1 MATLPLG
8 LGITMATYADFYTP
22 NLFFITQRTVGN
34 EALLTNGMMVRL
46 LRSAL
51 HWVQARYPFQM
62 AGYVFLPATVHL
74 LVQPTGST
82 LLDQL
87 MAGMCKRF
95 QVEYGELL
103 GMPGETLLWESRYEA
118 QPIHTVTDFA
128 HWLDYLHQQPVQQ
141 KLVAQP
147 EQWPY
152 SSYLI
157 WQARGLYEA
166 I

>member
-1 MATLPLG
+1 
-8 LGITMATYADFYTP
+8 MATYADFYMP
-22 NLFFITQRTVGN
+22 HLFLITQHTVGH
-34 EALLTNGMMVRL
+34 EALLANGMMVRL

-51 HWVQARYPFQM
+51 HWAQERHPFQM
-62 AGYVFLPATVHL
+62 VGYVFLPATIHL
-74 LVQPTGST
+74 LVQPTGGT

-87 MAGMCKRF
+87 MAGMGKRF

-103 GMPGETLLWESRYEA
+103 GMPGETLLWETHYDAR
-118 QPIHTVTDFA
+118 PIHNVAEFA
-128 HWLDYLHQQPVQQ
+128 QWLDYLHWQPVHQ
-141 KLVAQP
+141 KLVAHP
-147 EQWPY
+147 AQWPY